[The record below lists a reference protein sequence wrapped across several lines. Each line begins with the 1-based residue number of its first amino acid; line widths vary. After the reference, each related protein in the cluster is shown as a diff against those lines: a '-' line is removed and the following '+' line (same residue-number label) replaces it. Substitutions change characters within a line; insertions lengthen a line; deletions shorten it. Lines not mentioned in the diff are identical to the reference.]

1 MGNVLW
7 VLHLGY
13 AWLVIGLGLKAAS
26 LLLHAAFADRWI
38 HALTVGAF
46 TTMILAVMTRAS
58 LGHTGRPLVAPRSIP
73 LAYLLVTFAAV
84 IRVLGPVLLPLRY
97 DILIALSGGLWITA
111 FSIFVWIY
119 APILLLPRYDGKP
132 G

>member
-1 MGNVLW
+1 M
-7 VLHLGY
+7 
-13 AWLVIGLGLKAAS
+13 IGLGLKAAS

-58 LGHTGRPLVAPRSIP
+58 LGHTGRPLIAPRSMA
-73 LAYLLVTFAAV
+73 LAYLLVSLAAA
-84 IRVLGPVLLPLRY
+84 IRVMGPAFLPLQY
-97 DILIALSGGLWITA
+97 DILIAFAGSLWIVA
-111 FSIFVWIY
+111 FAIFVWIY
-119 APILLLPRYDGKP
+119 APILILPRHDGKP